1 MLWETSLTR
10 ALTASTYEHINFQR
24 AVEGQRIMFLPHSQ
38 GIFLALVLKQIQE
51 IESDQLEQI
60 KAFKPKDMNTT
71 GISGS
76 VSSSSLIKSDSSNTG
91 NVKRLTIKN
100 NLFLDVGSLSKN
112 LQTILNSCQMIVIAK
127 VKSVTKH

>member
-1 MLWETSLTR
+1 
-10 ALTASTYEHINFQR
+10 
-24 AVEGQRIMFLPHSQ
+24 
-38 GIFLALVLKQIQE
+38 
-51 IESDQLEQI
+51 
-60 KAFKPKDMNTT
+60 MNTT

-76 VSSSSLIKSDSSNTG
+76 VSSSSLIKSDSSSNTG

-127 VKSVTKH
+127 VKSVTKHQAEGDNEESNPFGLEDNETYFLC